1 MTFFLAPSFA
11 ESPLLRTHIHSH
23 STKPSVVWVPAYMIV
38 IPDLT
43 VLGLVAQRQ
52 SEQGQRCQRA
62 QSHSL
67 SASLLPFPPLS
78 HSLARTCPAP
88 PPPKPLIVLP
98 PSLPRSSPLLSPL
111 SAARR
116 MAGWWV
122 NTDRAPQ
129 ARPGLLPH
137 YNHKE
142 LPHFWV
148 EPVAAGGSGAF
159 KWVAYLIGFV

>member
-1 MTFFLAPSFA
+1 MTLFLAPSLA

-67 SASLLPFPPLS
+67 SASLLPFLPLS
-78 HSLARTCPAP
+78 HSLARTCPARHP
-88 PPPKPLIVLP
+88 QNHSSS
-98 PSLPRSSPLLSPL
+98 SLPRSSPLLSPVRSTPNGWL
-111 SAARR
+111 MSKHRQSSASTARL
-116 MAGWWV
+116 AASLQSQ
-122 NTDRAPQ
+122 RA
-129 ARPGLLPH
+129 ATLLGGACGRGRLWGL
-137 YNHKE
+137 
-142 LPHFWV
+142 
-148 EPVAAGGSGAF
+148 
-159 KWVAYLIGFV
+159 